1 MSFRKLGVA
10 VMLAAGMV
18 ASHAGGTLSFN
29 GDLEWNGSATVAS
42 DGIAED
48 AFGDTDIY
56 QSTLLGAFTVAD
68 VNQLTGVWSFSL
80 TTAGTVDLVVW
91 DGNLVGSNPGS
102 VSASIDGG
110 TGVSAPRTGSGLQ
123 RSYSFDFGSQVFSA
137 GNHSL
142 TLSNFNSFDV
152 GPLTRTDVTLA
163 VTAVPEPETYAM
175 MLAGLGALGFLARRR
190 KAQQG

>member
-1 MSFRKLGVA
+1 MNYRKLGLVVA
-10 VMLAAGMV
+10 LAAGMG
-18 ASHAGGTLSFN
+18 AAQAGGTLTFN
-29 GDLEWNGSATVAS
+29 NGLEWNGSATVAS
-42 DGIAED
+42 DGITED
-48 AFGDTDIY
+48 AAGDTDVY
-56 QSTLLGAFTVAD
+56 QSTLASVFTVAD
-68 VNQLTGVWSFSL
+68 INQLTGVWSFSL

-91 DGNLVGSNPGS
+91 DGNLLGANPGS

-123 RSYSFDFGSQVFSA
+123 RSYTFDFGSQVFSV
-137 GNHSL
+137 GSHSL
-142 TLSNFNSFDV
+142 TLSNFNNLDV

-190 KAQQG
+190 KGAQG